1 MARKKK
7 SDSKGKDLKA
17 EIKKMEAEKRKDAA
31 PKVAAEKKI
40 SFDSWYHQRH
50 HKIAKC
56 HKKEIIWADFSAR
69 GMKKEAT
76 MAEFD
81 KALELYGVKLK

>member
-1 MARKKK
+1 MAKKK
-7 SDSKGKDLKA
+7 SDKNLRD
-17 EIKKMEAEKRKDAA
+17 EIKKMEAEKREASAPVIAA
-31 PKVAAEKKI
+31 DKKV

-69 GMKKEAT
+69 GVKREAT
-76 MAEFD
+76 LEEFD